1 MKYSG
6 QIYASVR
13 HFDSSSDKSRAAL
26 FFESL
31 IVWLICLVGLVVIR
45 SNRHKL
51 RTKKFSVHT
60 LLSHLDVPFYIISIC
75 SFHRFLKQN
84 PNLIVYDDG
93 TLTADDYH
101 IITQLPSVSVVPY
114 TKANLLAT
122 QAFGAKNILLATRLH
137 SPYNRKLIDPL
148 LYKSPHEII
157 LLLDSD
163 VIFFRNP
170 SHLITFLT
178 GDMPKLDIA
187 YIQDIHN
194 AYIASVPELNQVF
207 QINCTPRVNSG
218 VLGFR
223 ADILTESFVAD
234 YYHTLRT
241 KFGQKP
247 LFEPWIEQ
255 TGYAVLASTVKT
267 TPLPREYSVGKI
279 HNKTTICT
287 HYVHGNRTTYV
298 KDLVMFMCFNKSS
311 K

>member
-1 MKYSG
+1 MKYSR

-13 HFDSSSDKSRAAL
+13 HFDSSTDKSQVVL

-31 IVWLICLVGLVVIR
+31 IVWLICFVGLVVIR

-60 LLSHLDVPFYIISIC
+60 LVSHLDVPFYIIAIC
-75 SFHRFLKQN
+75 SFHRFLQKN

-93 TLTADDYH
+93 TLTADDYR
-101 IITQLPSVSVVPY
+101 IITQLPSISVITY

-122 QAFGAKNILLATRLH
+122 RAFGAKNILLATRLH

-148 LYKSPHEII
+148 LYKRPHEKI

-170 SHLITFLT
+170 SRLIMFLT
-178 GDMPKLDIA
+178 SDVPKLDIA

-207 QINCTPRVNSG
+207 RINCTPRLNSG

-223 ADILTESFVAD
+223 ADMLTESFVAD

-241 KFGQKP
+241 TFGQKP

-267 TPLPREYSVGKI
+267 KPLPREYSVGK
-279 HNKTTICT
+279 KYDRTTICK
-287 HYVHGNRTTYV
+287 HYVHGNRTTYAQ
-298 KDLVMFMCFNKSS
+298 DLVMLMCFNKST